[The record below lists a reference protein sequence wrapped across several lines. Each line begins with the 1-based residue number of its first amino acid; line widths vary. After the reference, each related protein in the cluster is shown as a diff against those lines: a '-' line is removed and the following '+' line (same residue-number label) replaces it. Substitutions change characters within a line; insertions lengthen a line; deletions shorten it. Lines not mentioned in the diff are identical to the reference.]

1 MADKTAPGVML
12 YYDLLPCLE
21 EFSDADLGVLFRA
34 ILQYGATSEPPTLTG
49 NLAIAWAFIRP
60 RIERDAAQY
69 TEKVRKARYA
79 AYVREEKARGRT
91 ALSYDEWT
99 IDDTLRSLPP
109 VCGR

>member
-1 MADKTAPGVML
+1 MSKTPPGVML

-21 EFSDADLGVLFRA
+21 AFTDAELGQLFKA
-34 ILQYGATSEPPTLTG
+34 ILQYGATGEFVDLTG
-49 NLAIAWAFIRP
+49 SLSIAWAFIRP
-60 RIERDAAQY
+60 RIDRDAEQY
-69 TEKVRKARYA
+69 VLKAKKARYA

-91 ALSYDEWT
+91 ALPYDEWT